1 MPKVQYY
8 YAIPVACIGYML
20 GYDVFGIL
28 IASIVIFG
36 LWNFCVDVPENF
48 GYVRKEEYLKLKR
61 EHEANKKQLLEFA
74 NYVLKMNEQRRSAGY
89 KNYEWS
95 KKSEENIYNTTRKS
109 NSNNWRGALN
119 VGLRATKVEVDAAYK
134 TLVKKYHPDINKDPN
149 AALRMQAINQAK
161 GEADKFFATP

>member
-8 YAIPVACIGYML
+8 YAIPVTCIGYIL

-28 IASIVIFG
+28 IASIITFW
-36 LWNFCVDVPENF
+36 LWNFWVDVPEDF

-95 KKSEENIYNTTRKS
+95 KKAEENICNTTRKS
-109 NSNNWRGALN
+109 NSDIWRSVLN
-119 VGLRATKVEVDAAYK
+119 VGLNATKSDVDTEYK
-134 TLVKKYHPDINKDPN
+134 KLVKKYHPDINKDPS
-149 AALRMQAINQAK
+149 AAVRMQQINEAK
-161 GEADKFFATP
+161 DMADKYFATT